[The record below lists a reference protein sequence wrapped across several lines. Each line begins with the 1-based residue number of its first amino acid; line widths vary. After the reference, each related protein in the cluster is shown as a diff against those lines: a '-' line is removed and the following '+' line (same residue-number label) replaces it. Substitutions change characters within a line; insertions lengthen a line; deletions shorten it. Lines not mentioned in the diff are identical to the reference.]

1 MTTIRLFL
9 RLAGVQVRSQMQ
21 YRTSFVLS
29 LAGNFA
35 FTALDFAAIVI
46 LFGDITRLGGWT
58 AGQVALLYAVSS
70 LSYALCDIVL
80 GSLDQLPAMVRD
92 GSFDTLL
99 IRPGP
104 TFVHLLA
111 ADFLLRRAGRL
122 LQAAVVLAVVMI
134 RFPPAQWT
142 PGKLLVLASAVAGG
156 AVIMGS
162 LWTMAASAAF
172 WVDGAEGLVGVFSA
186 GTSFLIQYPLD
197 VYTAW
202 LRSFVLFV
210 LPIGFVSYLPVCW
223 VLGKPDA
230 AGLPGAV
237 RLATPVVAA
246 VTAGAA
252 AIVWRTSVRRY
263 RSTGG

>member
-1 MTTIRLFL
+1 MFALGLLL
-9 RLAGVQVRSQMQ
+9 RLARVQVRSQMQ

-35 FTALDFAAIVI
+35 FTALDFAAIVL
-46 LFGDITRLGGWT
+46 LFGDISRLGGWT
-58 AGQVALLYAVSS
+58 ADQVALLYAVSS
-70 LSYALCDIVL
+70 LSYALCELTL

-99 IRPGP
+99 LRPGP

-122 LQAAVVLAVVMI
+122 LQAVVVLVVVTA
-134 RFPPAQWT
+134 RYPSTLWT
-142 PGKLLVLASAVAGG
+142 VGKVLVLVASVVGG

-162 LWTMAASAAF
+162 LWIVAASASF
-172 WVDGAEGLVGVFSA
+172 WANGAEGLVGVFSA
-186 GTSFLIQYPLD
+186 GTSFLVQYPLD
-197 VYTAW
+197 VYTSW

-210 LPIGFVSYLPVCW
+210 VPLGFVSYLPVCW

-237 RLATPVVAA
+237 RLASPLVAA

-252 AIVWRTSVRRY
+252 AIVWRTSIRRY

>member
-1 MTTIRLFL
+1 MFTIRLFL

-46 LFGDITRLGGWT
+46 LFGDISRLGGWS

-70 LSYALCDIVL
+70 MSYALCDIAL
-80 GSLDQLPAMVRD
+80 GSLDQLPAMIRD

-99 IRPGP
+99 VRPGS

-122 LQAAVVLAVVMI
+122 LQAAIVLAVIMI
-134 RFPPAQWT
+134 RFSSTLWT
-142 PGKLLVLASAVAGG
+142 TGKVLVLVSSVVSG
-156 AVIMGS
+156 AVIMGA
-162 LWTMAASAAF
+162 LWITAASVSF
-172 WVDGAEGLVGVFSA
+172 WVNDAEGLVGVFSA
-186 GTSFLIQYPLD
+186 GTSFLVQYPLD
-197 VYTAW
+197 LYAAW

-210 LPIGFVSYLPVCW
+210 IPVGFVSYLPVCW

-230 AGLPGAV
+230 AGLPDAV
-237 RLATPVVAA
+237 RLAAPLVAA
-246 VTAGAA
+246 ATAGAA
-252 AIVWRTSVRRY
+252 ALVWRTSVRRY